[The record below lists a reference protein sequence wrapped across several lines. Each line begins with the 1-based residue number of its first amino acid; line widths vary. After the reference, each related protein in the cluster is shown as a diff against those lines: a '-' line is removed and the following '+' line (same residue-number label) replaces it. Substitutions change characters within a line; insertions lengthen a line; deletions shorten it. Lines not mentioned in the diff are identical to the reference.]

1 MQKICRLA
9 LAVSLSFSLSVF
21 ADDSKEVGP
30 DLNKDLP
37 ELMQQVQHKTASK
50 RLSATFSRQHYKR
63 FKFDDELSSEI
74 FDFYIKQLDYAHQIF
89 TQQDIDFLEQ
99 YRYKFDEMLMSG
111 KLSAAYEIYNLN
123 AKRRQQRYQYA
134 LTLLDKE
141 FDFSIKEEYLYDR
154 EELPFAQTEAQLNEI
169 WRTRVKYDA
178 LNLELSGKDWLETQK
193 VLRKRYKNALKR
205 LHQNE
210 SEDVFQI
217 VMNAF
222 ARTVEPHTSYL
233 SPRNAERFQME
244 MNLELEGI
252 GAVLRLEDDY
262 TVIQSVVTGGPA
274 DKSNKIK
281 PKDKVVAV
289 AQDDE
294 EFVDVVG
301 WRLDD
306 VVDLIKGPKGT
317 TVRLQVEKGEDD
329 PTIEV
334 VSIVRDTIKLEDRQA
349 KSEIYLQ
356 KSDTEQDP
364 ALTKKLGVITIP
376 SFYHKLSQD
385 VSKEITSLKE
395 QNVDGIIVD
404 LRGNGGGSLVEA
416 TLLTG
421 LFIDSGPVVQVRDGA
436 NRVEVNKD
444 KDGVS
449 FYKGPLLVMVDRY
462 SASASEIFAAALQD
476 YGRAIIVGENT
487 FGKGTV
493 QQHRGLGRIYDLYDE
508 PLGSIQFTIAKFYR
522 INGGSTQHKGVSPDI
537 LFPSAIDP
545 KDWGESKEDNAL
557 PWDKI
562 AQAPYKRLND
572 FSQDISYLNTLYK
585 QRIQTNPEFT
595 YLAEDIKYYQE
606 HKDKKSVSLNFDERK
621 QEREENKQKRLD
633 RANKRLLALGKEKI
647 DSVDDIPDEL
657 SELDPFLDE
666 TANITF
672 DLLNIGRL
680 AKK

>member
-621 QEREENKQKRLD
+621 QEREANKQKRLD